1 MTAPRTAHT
10 TRTGKLRACAAVT
23 AALAAASSATLLFSG
38 SPALAAG
45 SASGP
50 SRSVVVTGAA
60 PAELAARIT
69 AVGGKVTGHFDL
81 IAAVSAVLPAG
92 ASLPGLVVADDR
104 PMHVSSLPA
113 AVALGASGTAKD
125 GNGPADTLRA
135 SLGLPAS
142 GGAEGAGVTVAV
154 VDTGVANTND
164 LAGRVIHVDASA
176 APGARARWRPLADG
190 YGHGTFMAGL
200 IAGNGKDSHGAYVG
214 VAPKARI
221 LDVRVADP
229 DGSTSLTQVLRG
241 LDVVASTGKLLNVK
255 VLNLSLS
262 SGSPL
267 PYQVDPLTMALDA
280 LWHSGVTVVVPAGND
295 GAASGTISSPGVDPT
310 LITAGALDEGGTG
323 DRTDDTVA
331 PYSSRGPAP
340 QGLAKPDLVAPGSHL
355 MSLRAPW
362 SVVDLE
368 NPASRIQSH
377 YFRGSGTSMATAV
390 TSGAVADILAVRP
403 NLSPDGVK
411 ALLTGTAYSGA
422 GLTDRSA
429 AGAGA
434 LDLRAALAAAPTVPD
449 PGTTDAAPP
458 GPAWLWDAFSRA
470 VLNGNKQLALSL
482 WRQMPEE
489 ARSWIARSWISLSPT
504 ARSWIDQHWD
514 ARSWI
519 SLGAGNA
526 SDWEARY
533 WAARSWIARSW
544 IARSWIARSW
554 IDEDWT
560 ARSWIG
566 DDWDARSWIARSWI
580 ARSWITDGWSG
591 RSWS

>member
-1 MTAPRTAHT
+1 MGAPRTAPT
-10 TRTGKLRACAAVT
+10 ARNGKTRACAAVT
-23 AALAAASSATLLFSG
+23 AALAAAGSGVLLFAG
-38 SPALAAG
+38 SPAVAAA
-45 SASGP
+45 SAAGP

-60 PAELAARIT
+60 PAELTARIT
-69 AVGGKVTGHFDL
+69 AAGGKVTGHFDL
-81 IAAVSAVLPAG
+81 ISGVSAVLPAG

-113 AVALGASGTAKD
+113 GTVALAASKSKHVS
-125 GNGPADTLRA
+125 GPADTLRA
-135 SLGLPAS
+135 TLGLPAS
-142 GGAEGAGVTVAV
+142 GSEGAGVTVAV
-154 VDTGVANTND
+154 VDTGVAYSDD
-164 LAGRVIHVDASA
+164 LNGRVIHVDASG
-176 APGARARWRPLADG
+176 APGTAAKPRPLHDG

-200 IAGNGKDSHGAYVG
+200 IAGNGKDSDGAYVG

-229 DGSTSLTQVLRG
+229 KGSTSLTQVLRG
-241 LDVVASTGKLLNVK
+241 LDVVASRGKTLGVK
-255 VLNLSLS
+255 VLNLSIS

-295 GAASGTISSPGVDPT
+295 GGKARTISSPGVDPT
-310 LITAGALDEGGTG
+310 LITAGALDEGGTAA
-323 DRTDDTVA
+323 RKDDTVA
-331 PYSSRGPAP
+331 PYSGRGPAP
-340 QGLAKPDLVAPGSHL
+340 QGVAKPDIVAPGSHL
-355 MSLRAPW
+355 VSLRAPR
-362 SVVDLE
+362 SVVDRQ
-368 NPASRIQSH
+368 NPTSRIDGK

-403 NLSPDGVK
+403 DLSPDGVK
-411 ALLTGTAYSGA
+411 ALLTGTAYRASG
-422 GLTDRSA
+422 LHNRTA
-429 AGAGA
+429 AGAGG
-434 LDLRAALAAAPTVPD
+434 LDLEAALAAAPTVPD
-449 PGTTDAAPP
+449 PGTTDVAPP

-470 VLNGNKQLALSL
+470 VLNDNKQLALTL

-526 SDWEARY
+526 RDWEARY

-566 DDWDARSWIARSWI
+566 DDWEARSWIARSWI
-580 ARSWITDGWSG
+580 ARSWITDDWSG

>member
-1 MTAPRTAHT
+1 MAAPRT
-10 TRTGKLRACAAVT
+10 RNGKTRACAAVT
-23 AALAAASSATLLFSG
+23 AVLAATGSAALLFTAG
-38 SPALAAG
+38 PAVAASPAAG
-45 SASGP
+45 A
-50 SRSVVVTGAA
+50 SRSVIVTGAS
-60 PAELAARIT
+60 PTELATRIA
-69 AVGGKVTGHFDL
+69 AVGGKVTGQIEL
-81 IAAVSAVLPAG
+81 IHGVTAVLPAG

-104 PMHVSSLPA
+104 AMHVSSVPA
-113 AVALGASGTAKD
+113 TVALTGSGTSKD
-125 GNGPADTLRA
+125 VAGPADTLRA
-135 SLGLPAS
+135 TLGLPATGS
-142 GGAEGAGVTVAV
+142 EGAGVTVAV
-154 VDTGVANTND
+154 VDTGVANTDD
-164 LAGRVIHVDASA
+164 LAGRVIHVDAST
-176 APGARARWRPLADG
+176 APGKSAGFRPLADG

-200 IAGNGKDSHGAYVG
+200 IAGNGKDSNGAYVG

-221 LDVRVADP
+221 LDVRVANP
-229 DGSTSLTQVLRG
+229 DGSTSLIQVLRG
-241 LDVVASTGKLLNVK
+241 LDVVASTGKLLGVK

-280 LWHSGVTVVVPAGND
+280 LWHSGVTVVVPAGNN
-295 GAASGTISSPGVDPT
+295 GNNPGTISSPGIDPT

-323 DRTDDTVA
+323 TRTDDTVA
-331 PYSSRGPAP
+331 PYSGRGPAP
-340 QGLAKPDLVAPGSHL
+340 QGVAKPDIVAPGSHL
-355 MSLRAPW
+355 VSLRAPF
-362 SVVDLE
+362 SVVDRQ
-368 NPASRIQSH
+368 NPTSRIDGA

-390 TSGAVADILAVRP
+390 TSGAIADILAVRP

-411 ALLTGTAYSGA
+411 ALLTGTAYSAA
-422 GLTDRSA
+422 GLTDRST
-429 AGAGA
+429 AGAGG
-434 LDLRAALAAAPTVPD
+434 LDLQAALAAAPTVPD
-449 PGTTDAAPP
+449 PGTSDPAPP

-470 VLNGNKQLALSL
+470 VLNDNKVLALAL
-482 WRQMPEE
+482 WKQMPPE

-519 SLGAGNA
+519 GLGAGNA
-526 SDWEARY
+526 QDWEARY

-566 DDWDARSWIARSWI
+566 DDFDARSWIARSWI
-580 ARSWITDGWSG
+580 ARSWITDAWSG